1 MVHAFFRQE
10 GDFFMAKR
18 KKKVS
23 AYTRNRNRIN
33 SYIRRLNKKG
43 LIIDLY
49 FPTEIELKLQGI
61 RGAELTRYTNELK
74 KVTPDFLKGEA
85 IPIPKTPKNFNE
97 NGDLKVGDDG
107 LFNRS
112 VIADIKN
119 NISHYPKEIADKV
132 ITLID
137 QLITQQGIDDV
148 VEAIISAPDLHYQ
161 LNKNKYDSN
170 SAIENYA
177 TSIINNLPNASDQ
190 YKMDLADAF
199 EFNEL
204 GYTIED

>member
-1 MVHAFFRQE
+1 
-10 GDFFMAKR
+10 MAKR

-23 AYTRNRNRIN
+23 VYTRNRNRIN

-43 LIIDLY
+43 LITDLY
-49 FPTEIELKLQGI
+49 FPTEKELKLQGI
-61 RGAELTRYTNELK
+61 KGAELTRYTNKLK

-85 IPIPKTPKNFNE
+85 IPIPKTLQNFNE
-97 NGDLKVGDDG
+97 NGDLKVGDDRM
-107 LFNRS
+107 FNRT

-119 NISHYPKEIADKV
+119 NILHYPKEIADKV
-132 ITLID
+132 TSLID

-148 VEAIISAPDLHYQ
+148 VEAIMLAPNLHYFF
-161 LNKNKYDSN
+161 NKNKYDSE
-170 SAIENYA
+170 SSLEDYA
-177 TSIINNLPNASDQ
+177 TGIINALPNASDQ

-199 EFNEL
+199 ELNEL

>member
-1 MVHAFFRQE
+1 
-10 GDFFMAKR
+10 MAKKR

-43 LIIDLY
+43 LITDLY
-49 FPTEIELKLQGI
+49 FPSERELKLQGI
-61 RGAELTRYTNELK
+61 KGAELTRYTNELK
-74 KVTPDFLKGEA
+74 KVTPDFLKGEV
-85 IPIPKTPKNFNE
+85 IPIPKATQNFNV

-107 LFNRS
+107 MFNRV

-119 NISHYPKEIADKV
+119 NISHYPKEIAEKV
-132 ITLID
+132 TSLID
-137 QLITQQGIDDV
+137 QLVTQQGIENV
-148 VEAIISAPDLHYQ
+148 VEAIMSMPDLHYY
-161 LNKNKYDSN
+161 LNKSKYDSE
-170 SAIENYA
+170 SALEDYA
-177 TSIINNLPNASDQ
+177 TGIINALPNASDQ

>member
-1 MVHAFFRQE
+1 
-10 GDFFMAKR
+10 MAKR

-43 LIIDLY
+43 LITDLY
-49 FPTEIELKLQGI
+49 FPTERELKLQGI
-61 RGAELTRYTNELK
+61 MGAELTRYTNELK

-85 IPIPKTPKNFNE
+85 IPIPKTPNNFNE
-97 NGDLKVGDDG
+97 NGDLKVGDDD

-132 ITLID
+132 ISLID

-161 LNKNKYDSN
+161 MNKNKYDSN

>member
-1 MVHAFFRQE
+1 
-10 GDFFMAKR
+10 MAKR

-43 LIIDLY
+43 FITDLY
-49 FPTEIELKLQGI
+49 FPTERELKLQGI
-61 RGAELTRYTNELK
+61 KGAELIHYTNELK

-85 IPIPKTPKNFNE
+85 IPIPKTSNNFNE
-97 NGDLKVGDDG
+97 NGDLKVSDDG
-107 LFNRS
+107 MFNRT
-112 VIADIKN
+112 VIADVKN
-119 NISHYPKEIADKV
+119 NILHYPKEIADK
-132 ITLID
+132 IISFID

-148 VEAIISAPDLHYQ
+148 VEAIMLTPDLRYY
-161 LNKNKYDSN
+161 LNKSTYDSE
-170 SAIENYA
+170 SALEDYA
-177 TSIINNLPNASDQ
+177 TGIINALPNASEQ
-190 YKMDLADAF
+190 YKMDLSDAF

>member
-1 MVHAFFRQE
+1 
-10 GDFFMAKR
+10 MAKR

-43 LIIDLY
+43 LITDLY
-49 FPTEIELKLQGI
+49 FPTERELKLEGI
-61 RGAELTRYTNELK
+61 KGAELTSYTNELK
-74 KVTPDFLKGEA
+74 KVTPDFLKGEV
-85 IPIPKTPKNFNE
+85 ISIPKTPQNFNE
-97 NGDLKVGDDG
+97 NGDLKVGDEEMFD
-107 LFNRS
+107 RT

-132 ITLID
+132 TSLID
-137 QLITQQGIDDV
+137 QLITQQGIDHV
-148 VEAIISAPDLHYQ
+148 VEAVMLTPNLHYY
-161 LNKNKYDSN
+161 LNKSKYDSK
-170 SAIENYA
+170 SALEDYA
-177 TSIINNLPNASDQ
+177 TGIINALPNASDQ

-204 GYTIED
+204 GYIIED

>member
-1 MVHAFFRQE
+1 
-10 GDFFMAKR
+10 MAKR
-18 KKKVS
+18 KKKKVS
-23 AYTRNRNRIN
+23 VYTRNRNRIN

-43 LIIDLY
+43 FISDLY
-49 FPTEIELKLQGI
+49 FPTEKELKLQGI
-61 RGAELTRYTNELK
+61 KGAELTRYTNELK
-74 KVTPDFLKGEA
+74 KVTPDFLKGEV

-107 LFNRS
+107 LFNRT

-132 ITLID
+132 IALID

-148 VEAIISAPDLHYQ
+148 VEAILSAPDLHYH

-170 SAIENYA
+170 SAIENYG

-190 YKMDLADAF
+190 YKIDLSDAF

-204 GYTIED
+204 GYNIED

>member
-1 MVHAFFRQE
+1 
-10 GDFFMAKR
+10 MAKR

-33 SYIRRLNKKG
+33 SYIRRLNKKR

-49 FPTEIELKLQGI
+49 FPTERELKLQGI

-148 VEAIISAPDLHYQ
+148 VEAIISAPDLHYH

-204 GYTIED
+204 GYIIED

>member
-1 MVHAFFRQE
+1 
-10 GDFFMAKR
+10 MAKR

-43 LIIDLY
+43 FITDLY
-49 FPTEIELKLQGI
+49 FPTERELKLQGI
-61 RGAELTRYTNELK
+61 KGAELIHYTNELK

-85 IPIPKTPKNFNE
+85 IPIPKTSNNFNE
-97 NGDLKVGDDG
+97 NGDLKVSDDG
-107 LFNRS
+107 MFNRT
-112 VIADIKN
+112 VIADVKN
-119 NISHYPKEIADKV
+119 NILHYPKEIADK
-132 ITLID
+132 IISFID

-148 VEAIISAPDLHYQ
+148 VEAIMLTPDLHYY
-161 LNKNKYDSN
+161 LNKSTYDSE
-170 SAIENYA
+170 SALEDYA
-177 TSIINNLPNASDQ
+177 TGIINALPNASEQ
-190 YKMDLADAF
+190 YKMDLSDAF

>member
-1 MVHAFFRQE
+1 
-10 GDFFMAKR
+10 MAKR

-49 FPTEIELKLQGI
+49 FPTERELKLQGI
-61 RGAELTRYTNELK
+61 KGVELTRYTNELK

-85 IPIPKTPKNFNE
+85 IPIPKTPQNFNE
-97 NGDLKVGDDG
+97 NDDLKVGDDG
-107 LFNRS
+107 MFNRT

-119 NISHYPKEIADKV
+119 NISHYPKEISDKV
-132 ITLID
+132 TSLID
-137 QLITQQGIDDV
+137 QLITQQGIDVV
-148 VEAIISAPDLHYQ
+148 VEAIMSTPDLHYY
-161 LNKNKYDSN
+161 LNKSKYDSD
-170 SAIENYA
+170 SALEDYA
-177 TSIINNLPNASDQ
+177 TGIINALPNASDQ

>member
-1 MVHAFFRQE
+1 
-10 GDFFMAKR
+10 MAKR

-43 LIIDLY
+43 LITELY
-49 FPTEIELKLQGI
+49 FPTERELKLQGI
-61 RGAELTRYTNELK
+61 KGTELTRYTNELK

-107 LFNRS
+107 LFNRA

-119 NISHYPKEIADKV
+119 NITHYPKDIADKV
-132 ITLID
+132 TSLID
-137 QLITQQGIDDV
+137 QLITQQGIGDV
-148 VEAIISAPDLHYQ
+148 VEAIMASPDLHYY
-161 LNKNKYDSN
+161 LNKSKYDSN
-170 SAIENYA
+170 SALEDYA
-177 TSIINNLPNASDQ
+177 TGIINALPNASVR
-190 YKMDLADAF
+190 YKMDLSDAF

-204 GYTIED
+204 GYNIED

>member
-1 MVHAFFRQE
+1 
-10 GDFFMAKR
+10 MAKR

-43 LIIDLY
+43 LITDLY
-49 FPTEIELKLQGI
+49 FPTERELKLQGI
-61 RGAELTRYTNELK
+61 KGAELTRYTNELK
-74 KVTPDFLKGEA
+74 KVTPDFLKGEV
-85 IPIPKTPKNFNE
+85 IPIPKTPHNFNE
-97 NGDLKVGDDG
+97 NGDLNVGDNG
-107 LFNRS
+107 MFNRV

-119 NISHYPKEIADKV
+119 NITHYPKEIADKV
-132 ITLID
+132 TYLID
-137 QLITQQGIDDV
+137 QLIKQQGIDDV
-148 VEAIISAPDLHYQ
+148 VEAIIATPDLHYY
-161 LNKNKYDSN
+161 LNKSKYDSN
-170 SAIENYA
+170 SALEDYA
-177 TSIINNLPNASDQ
+177 TGIINALPNASDQ

>member
-1 MVHAFFRQE
+1 
-10 GDFFMAKR
+10 MAKR

-49 FPTEIELKLQGI
+49 FPTERELKLQGI

-74 KVTPDFLKGEA
+74 KVTPDFLKGEG

-148 VEAIISAPDLHYQ
+148 VEAIISAPDLHYH

>member
-1 MVHAFFRQE
+1 
-10 GDFFMAKR
+10 MAKR
-18 KKKVS
+18 KKKIS

-43 LIIDLY
+43 LITDLY
-49 FPTEIELKLQGI
+49 FPTERELKLQGI
-61 RGAELTRYTNELK
+61 KGAELTHYTNELK
-74 KVTPDFLKGEA
+74 NVTPDFLKGEA
-85 IPIPKTPKNFNE
+85 IPIPKTPQNFNE

-107 LFNRS
+107 MFNRT

-132 ITLID
+132 TSLID

-148 VEAIISAPDLHYQ
+148 VEAIISSPDLHYH

-170 SAIENYA
+170 TAIENYA
-177 TSIINNLPNASDQ
+177 TSIINNLPNASEQ

-204 GYTIED
+204 GYIIED

>member
-1 MVHAFFRQE
+1 
-10 GDFFMAKR
+10 MAKR

-49 FPTEIELKLQGI
+49 FPTERELKLQGI
-61 RGAELTRYTNELK
+61 MGAELTRYTNELK
-74 KVTPDFLKGEA
+74 KVIPDFLKGEA

-97 NGDLKVGDDG
+97 NGDLKVGDDD

-148 VEAIISAPDLHYQ
+148 VEAIISAPDLHYH

>member
-1 MVHAFFRQE
+1 
-10 GDFFMAKR
+10 MAKR

-61 RGAELTRYTNELK
+61 KGTELTRYTNELK

-85 IPIPKTPKNFNE
+85 IPIPKTPQNFNE
-97 NGDLKVGDDG
+97 NGVLKVGEDEM
-107 LFNRS
+107 FNRT

-119 NISHYPKEIADKV
+119 NISHFPKEIADKV
-132 ITLID
+132 TSLID

-148 VEAIISAPDLHYQ
+148 VEAITSAPDLHYY
-161 LNKNKYDSN
+161 LNKSKYDSE
-170 SAIENYA
+170 SALEDYA
-177 TSIINNLPNASDQ
+177 TGIINALPSASDR
-190 YKMDLADAF
+190 YKLDLADAF

>member
-1 MVHAFFRQE
+1 
-10 GDFFMAKR
+10 MAKR

-49 FPTEIELKLQGI
+49 FPTERELKLQGI
-61 RGAELTRYTNELK
+61 RGAELTRYTNKLK

-85 IPIPKTPKNFNE
+85 IIIPKTPQNFNE

-107 LFNRS
+107 MFNRT

-132 ITLID
+132 TSLID

-148 VEAIISAPDLHYQ
+148 VEAIISAPDLHYH

>member
-1 MVHAFFRQE
+1 
-10 GDFFMAKR
+10 MAKR
-18 KKKVS
+18 KKKKVS
-23 AYTRNRNRIN
+23 AYTKNRNRIN
-33 SYIRRLNKKG
+33 AYIRRLNKKG

-49 FPTEIELKLQGI
+49 FPTERELKLQGI
-61 RGAELTRYTNELK
+61 KGAELTRYTNELK
-74 KVTPDFLKGEA
+74 KVTPDLLKVEA
-85 IPIPKTPKNFNE
+85 ITIQKTPHNFNE
-97 NGDLKVGDDG
+97 NGNLKVGDEG
-107 LFNRS
+107 MFNRT

-132 ITLID
+132 ISLID

-148 VEAIISAPDLHYQ
+148 VEAIMSAPDLHYH

-177 TSIINNLPNASDQ
+177 TSIINNLPNASEQ
-190 YKMDLADAF
+190 YKMDLSDAF

-204 GYTIED
+204 GYIIED

>member
-1 MVHAFFRQE
+1 
-10 GDFFMAKR
+10 MAKR

-43 LIIDLY
+43 LITDLY
-49 FPTEIELKLQGI
+49 FPTERELKSQGI
-61 RGAELTRYTNELK
+61 KGVELARYTNELK

-85 IPIPKTPKNFNE
+85 IPIPKTPQNVNE

-107 LFNRS
+107 MFNRT
-112 VIADIKN
+112 VIADVKN

-132 ITLID
+132 TSLID

-148 VEAIISAPDLHYQ
+148 VEAIISTPDLQYH

-170 SAIENYA
+170 SAMENYA

>member
-1 MVHAFFRQE
+1 
-10 GDFFMAKR
+10 MAKR

-43 LIIDLY
+43 LITDLY
-49 FPTEIELKLQGI
+49 FPTERELKLQGI
-61 RGAELTRYTNELK
+61 KGAELIRYTNELK

-85 IPIPKTPKNFNE
+85 IPIPKTSNNFNE
-97 NGDLKVGDDG
+97 NGDLKVSDDG
-107 LFNRS
+107 MFNRT
-112 VIADIKN
+112 VIADVKN

-132 ITLID
+132 TSFID
-137 QLITQQGIDDV
+137 QLITQQGVEDV
-148 VEAIISAPDLHYQ
+148 VEAIMLAPGLHYY
-161 LNKNKYDSN
+161 LNKGKYDSE
-170 SAIENYA
+170 SALEDYA
-177 TSIINNLPNASDQ
+177 TGIINALPNASEQ
-190 YKMDLADAF
+190 YKMDLSDAF

>member
-1 MVHAFFRQE
+1 
-10 GDFFMAKR
+10 MAKR

-43 LIIDLY
+43 LITNLY
-49 FPTEIELKLQGI
+49 FPTERELKLQGI
-61 RGAELTRYTNELK
+61 KGAELTRYTNELK
-74 KVTPDFLKGEA
+74 KVTSDFLKGES
-85 IPIPKTPKNFNE
+85 IPIPKTPQNFNE

-107 LFNRS
+107 MFNRT

-132 ITLID
+132 TSLID
-137 QLITQQGIDDV
+137 QLVTEQGIDDV
-148 VEAIISAPDLHYQ
+148 VEAIMLASDLHYYF
-161 LNKNKYDSN
+161 NKYQYDSE
-170 SAIENYA
+170 SAIQDYA
-177 TSIINNLPNASDQ
+177 TGIINALPNASDQ

>member
-1 MVHAFFRQE
+1 
-10 GDFFMAKR
+10 MAKR

-33 SYIRRLNKKG
+33 SYIRRLNKKR

-49 FPTEIELKLQGI
+49 FPTERELKLQGI

-148 VEAIISAPDLHYQ
+148 VEAIISAPDLHYH

>member
-1 MVHAFFRQE
+1 
-10 GDFFMAKR
+10 MAKR

-23 AYTRNRNRIN
+23 VYTRNRNRIN

-43 LIIDLY
+43 LITDLY

-61 RGAELTRYTNELK
+61 KGAELTSYTNELK

-85 IPIPKTPKNFNE
+85 ISIPKTPQNFNE

-107 LFNRS
+107 MFDRA

-132 ITLID
+132 TSLID
-137 QLITQQGIDDV
+137 QLITQQGIGNV
-148 VEAIISAPDLHYQ
+148 VESIMLTPNLHYY
-161 LNKNKYDSN
+161 LNKSKYDSK
-170 SAIENYA
+170 SALEDYA
-177 TSIINNLPNASDQ
+177 TGIINALPNATDQ

-204 GYTIED
+204 GYAIED

>member
-1 MVHAFFRQE
+1 
-10 GDFFMAKR
+10 MAKR

-43 LIIDLY
+43 LITDLY
-49 FPTEIELKLQGI
+49 FPTERELKLQGI
-61 RGAELTRYTNELK
+61 KGAELTRYTNKLK
-74 KVTPDFLKGEA
+74 MVTPDFLKSEA
-85 IPIPKTPKNFNE
+85 IPIPKTPQNFNE
-97 NGDLKVGDDG
+97 NGDLKVGDNG
-107 LFNRS
+107 MFNRV

-119 NISHYPKEIADKV
+119 NISHYPKEIGDKL
-132 ITLID
+132 TSLID
-137 QLITQQGIDDV
+137 QLITQQGVDSV
-148 VEAIISAPDLHYQ
+148 VEAIMSSPGLHYYF
-161 LNKNKYDSN
+161 NKNKYDSE
-170 SAIENYA
+170 SALEDYA
-177 TSIINNLPNASDQ
+177 TGIINALPNASER